1 MIHTGIGNIGHF
13 LVILAFISA
22 IISSYS
28 FYQVGFGKSSQGW
41 KIFAKSAFY
50 AHSLA
55 IIGVVITL
63 YLIISNHYFEYHYA
77 YNYTSSI
84 LPVYY
89 QISSFWNGQEGS
101 FLLWMF
107 WNAILGIILM
117 NTNKNWLGSMMFVF
131 SVTQVFLV
139 SMILGVVFGDVKIG
153 SSPFLL
159 LRDVINDPIFKIN
172 PEFVPADGRGLNPL
186 LQNYWMVIHPP
197 TLFLG
202 FATTVIPFSYAV
214 AGLLTGKLK
223 EWIRPALP
231 WAQFSAAV
239 LGVGILMGAYWAYET
254 LNFGGYWNW
263 DPVENAIYV
272 PWLIL
277 VAGIHT
283 MIAYKKSGAALKASF
298 IMILATYVL
307 IVYSTFLTR
316 SGILGNSS
324 VHSFTDLGLSG
335 QLLIYLFVF
344 LGLSI
349 GLCIWRWKK
358 IPTSEKEVSAYSR
371 EFWIF
376 IGATTLAM
384 MGFQVIIP
392 TSIPVWNEIVD
403 LFGGNSNLAPPADQ
417 VGFYTQF
424 QLYFAIA
431 VAFLSGTGQ
440 FFWWD
445 KIDSKSLKNN
455 ITPPIVI
462 SLLLSTLVFTIA
474 KITEPLY
481 VVLLIV
487 SMYSIVAN
495 LKILSGLVR
504 KNFSLS
510 GGSITHIGVAMMLIG
525 ILFSSGYSKILSK
538 NNTGL
543 LWSKEFPDEVNQN
556 NLLLFVNEP
565 RQMADY
571 SMVYKGIR
579 KLTKDHGYVDVNAV
593 SGTDGPLRLIF
604 GEKTVSTE
612 NTTFLPGDT
621 TEVVNMENSYF
632 EVEYVKLD
640 GEKFTLFP
648 RIQINE
654 TMDMIVY
661 SPDINRTINA
671 DLYTHVRTIP
681 DPDQETVWT
690 EVKEL
695 KVAPGDRFY
704 INDYVAEFK
713 EMVTLTEVEGIKLEP
728 GDLAIQAEIIIQG
741 EYKDYPA
748 KPIYVI
754 KNNMAGKVPYIVN
767 DLGAKL
773 TIEQILPEENSF
785 VFGLSTTQKDWI
797 IIEAVEKPWIN
808 ILWTGTLLLV
818 IGFSVAIKRRY
829 SDFKKMRDKDME

>member
-13 LVILAFISA
+13 LVILALISA
-22 IISSYS
+22 LITSYS
-28 FYQVGFGKSSQGW
+28 FYQVGFGKDGERW
-41 KIFAKSAFY
+41 KVFAKATFY
-50 AHSLA
+50 LHAGA
-55 IIGVVITL
+55 ILGVVVTL

-77 YNYTSSI
+77 YNYTSAI

-107 WNAILGIILM
+107 WNTILGIILM
-117 NTNKNWLGSMMFVF
+117 NTNKNWLGPMMFVF

-139 SMILGVVFGDVKIG
+139 SMILGAVFGDIKIG

-172 PEFVPADGRGLNPL
+172 PEFVPEDGRGLNPL

-202 FATTVIPFSYAV
+202 FATTVIPFAYAV
-214 AGLLTGKLK
+214 AGLLTGRLK

-298 IMILATYVL
+298 IMILSAYVL

-335 QLLIYLFVF
+335 QLLIYLLVF

-349 GLCIWRWKK
+349 GLCVWRWKE
-358 IPTSEKEVSAYSR
+358 IPTSEKELSAYSR

-392 TSIPVWNEIVD
+392 TSIPVWNEIID
-403 LFGGNSNLAPPADQ
+403 IFGGNSNLAPPADQ
-417 VGFYTQF
+417 VEFYTKF
-424 QLYFAIA
+424 QLYFAIV

-445 KIDSKSLKNN
+445 KIDRKSLKNN
-455 ITPPIVI
+455 ITPPIIISLVI
-462 SLLLSTLVFTIA
+462 STVIFSVA
-474 KITEPLY
+474 KITDPLY
-481 VVLLIV
+481 IVLLVV
-487 SMYSIVAN
+487 SIYSIVAN

-510 GGSITHIGVAMMLIG
+510 GGSIAHIGIAMMLIG

-543 LWSKEFPDEVNQN
+543 LWSKEFPDEVNQD
-556 NLLLFVNEP
+556 NLLLFLNEP

-579 KLTKDHGYVDVNAV
+579 KLTKDYGFVDVNAV
-593 SGTDGPLRLIF
+593 SSTDGPLRLIF
-604 GEKTVSTE
+604 GKKTTTTD
-612 NTTFLPGDT
+612 NKTFLPGDT

-632 EVEYVKLD
+632 EVEYAKLD
-640 GEKFTLFP
+640 GQQFTLFP

-661 SPDINRTINA
+661 SPDINRTLRA

-681 DPDQETVWT
+681 DPDQETTWT
-690 EVKEL
+690 ELKEL
-695 KVAPGDRFY
+695 KVAPGDTFY

-713 EMVTLTEVEGIKLEP
+713 EMVTLTEVEGVKLEP

-741 EYKDYPA
+741 EYQNYPA

-773 TIEQILPEENSF
+773 TIESILPEENSF

-818 IGFSVAIKRRY
+818 FGFSVAIKRRY